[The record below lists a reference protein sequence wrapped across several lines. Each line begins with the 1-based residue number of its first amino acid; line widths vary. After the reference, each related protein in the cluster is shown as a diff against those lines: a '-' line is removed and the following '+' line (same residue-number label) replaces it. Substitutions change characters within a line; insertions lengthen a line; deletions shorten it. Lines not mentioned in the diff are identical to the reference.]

1 MRIRQVVA
9 GLALLGV
16 MAFSSSGVLAQDATP
31 PASDTLTA
39 NSFAAPFA
47 PSADLCTTAPMST
60 DDAAALLATPTA
72 LVEWPI
78 TDHNI
83 IALPGGTP
91 ADEAT
96 TAGVLGTLTQM
107 WACNNAQNS
116 AAILSLFSPEGLQ
129 MTAGVTEDST
139 WSYEEIRA
147 AVAAKLTPEDPRAEA
162 DYASIDA
169 VVSVL
174 LQEDG
179 TVGVLVLNS
188 DPLINDGDQVLDYF
202 SFVNNGGTWQISRV
216 ALDPF
221 DLAPDYGFD
230 GEA

>member
-1 MRIRQVVA
+1 MRIRHSLVALSALGLVVFSA
-9 GLALLGV
+9 G
-16 MAFSSSGVLAQDATP
+16 GVLAQDT
-31 PASDTLTA
+31 SQTLTA
-39 NSFAAPFA
+39 GQFAVPYT
-47 PSADLCTTAPMST
+47 PSPDLCTTAPMST
-60 DDAAALLATPTA
+60 DDAASLLATPTP
-72 LVEWPI
+72 LIDWEI
-78 TDHNI
+78 TENGI
-83 IALPGGTP
+83 IALPGGTA

-96 TAGVLGTLTQM
+96 TTAVLTTLSQM

-129 MTAGVTEDST
+129 MTAGVTDDST

-147 AVAAKLTPEDPRAEA
+147 AVAAKLTPEDPRAEE

-174 LQEDG
+174 LQADG

-188 DPLINDGDQVLDYF
+188 DPLLADGDQVLDYF
-202 SFVNNGGTWQISRV
+202 SFVNNGTSWQVSRV

-221 DLAPDYGFD
+221 DLTPDYGYEF
-230 GEA
+230 GE

>member
-1 MRIRQVVA
+1 MRIRHYFVA
-9 GLALLGV
+9 LSVLG
-16 MAFSSSGVLAQDATP
+16 MILFSAGGVLAQDTTE
-31 PASDTLTA
+31 TLTA
-39 NSFAAPFA
+39 GTFAAPYT

-60 DDAAALLATPTA
+60 DDAASLLATPTP
-72 LVEWPI
+72 LIEWEI
-78 TDHNI
+78 TANGI
-83 IALPGGTP
+83 IALPGGTA

-96 TAGVLGTLTQM
+96 TTAVLTTLSQM

-129 MTAGVTEDST
+129 MTAGVTEDSA

-174 LQEDG
+174 LQADG

-188 DPLINDGDQVLDYF
+188 DPLLAEGDQVLDYF
-202 SFVNNGGTWQISRV
+202 SFVNNGTSWQISRV

-221 DLAPDYGFD
+221 DLTPDYGYEF
-230 GEA
+230 GE